1 MVENRGCMLETETH
15 DVKEREPIEGLTVPA
30 LEQPAR
36 AAGVVMGTQPLM
48 ATSAF
53 THSPWRTRKDS
64 PPGLAL
70 CASADPVCLGRFFF
84 TPKGVCSQSATV
96 STLPTEN
103 TQRIHT
109 ITGTSRS
116 RYRLLRHMLLF
127 GGGHSTCAVQC
138 V

>member
-1 MVENRGCMLETETH
+1 MLETETH

-70 CASADPVCLGRFFF
+70 CASADPDPTVPAGSSVTESCFKKADLEVWKEIIFNHTRISTDYHAHGAIFAGRI
-84 TPKGVCSQSATV
+84 A
-96 STLPTEN
+96 
-103 TQRIHT
+103 
-109 ITGTSRS
+109 
-116 RYRLLRHMLLF
+116 
-127 GGGHSTCAVQC
+127 
-138 V
+138 